1 MLIYLGLLMFMAH
14 RPKPDPESVTNKSE
28 SPDPAIVVEDG
39 TTILVEK
46 EDIDHCYV

>member
-14 RPKPDPESVTNKSE
+14 RPRQDSDNITNKTE

-39 TTILVEK
+39 TTIIVEK
-46 EDIDHCYV
+46 EDIDQCYV